1 MFYRLC
7 VRNPAFGLLKIGHK
21 LEKIKWR
28 LNLPRHDVIVK
39 FFWLCFVSLS
49 KFSYWS
55 RFHLNIF
62 TSSGVLIIY
71 FYKGLTRN
79 PEVEN
84 IPVWVLFNIWRLRWV
99 SDTKLDTDVP
109 KKMLLQSAKFQGN
122 SFSCFWVIK
131 GKPTRG

>member
-1 MFYRLC
+1 MFYSLC
-7 VRNPAFGLLKIGHK
+7 VGNPAFGLLKIGHK
-21 LEKIKWR
+21 LEKI
-28 LNLPRHDVIVK
+28 NLPRHDVIVK

-71 FYKGLTRN
+71 FYKGLNRN
-79 PEVEN
+79 PEVEKT
-84 IPVWVLFNIWRLRWV
+84 PVWVLFNIWRLRWV